1 MSGKT
6 FKAMVVE
13 EAGEKNFVRTI
24 KDRSTD
30 ELPEGELLI
39 RVHYSSLNYKD
50 ALSASGNRG
59 VTKNFPHT
67 PGVDASG
74 VVEESTD
81 PGFSAGDEVI
91 VHAYDLGCNTSG
103 GFGEY
108 IRVPAPWVIKL
119 PANLSL
125 RESMIYGT
133 AGFTAAYSVLELE
146 RHGVTPDKGEILV
159 TGATGGVGSVAVAI
173 LAKLGY
179 DVVASTGKTDQ
190 EQFLLDLGAKEVI
203 SRDESRDESG
213 RPMLK
218 GRWAGVVDTVGGEI
232 LVTAIKATKPMGVVT
247 CCGNVASADLPLN
260 VYPFILRGI
269 VLIGID
275 SQNCP
280 MKRRIEAW
288 DRLSREWKLDK
299 LDSIGKEVTLDQLEN
314 EIALILEG
322 KQVGRVLVNMSP
334 ND

>member
-6 FKAMVVE
+6 FRAMVVE
-13 EAGEKNFVRTI
+13 EEGEGKFARAI
-24 KDRSTD
+24 EERSTE
-30 ELPEGELLI
+30 ELPPGDVLV
-39 RVHYSSLNYKD
+39 RVNYSSLNYKD
-50 ALSASGNRG
+50 ALSATGNKG
-59 VTKNFPHT
+59 VTRSFPHT

-74 VVEESTD
+74 VVAESSS
-81 PGFSAGDEVI
+81 PEFSEGEEVI

-108 IRVPAPWVIKL
+108 IRVPAAWVIKI
-119 PANLSL
+119 PAGLSPK
-125 RESMIYGT
+125 ESMVYGT
-133 AGFTAAYSVLELE
+133 AGFTAGYSVLELE

-159 TGATGGVGSVAVAI
+159 TGATGGVGSVAVSI

-179 DVVASTGKTDQ
+179 DVVASSGKTDR

-232 LVTAIKATKPMGVVT
+232 LATAIKATKPMGVVT
-247 CCGNVASADLPLN
+247 CCGNVASGELPLN
-260 VYPFILRGI
+260 VYPFILRGVI
-269 VLIGID
+269 LIGID

-280 MKRRIEAW
+280 METRVEIW
-288 DRLSREWKLDK
+288 NRLSGDWKLDN
-299 LDSIGKEVTLDQLEN
+299 LDIMGREVTLDQLED
-314 EIALILEG
+314 EIALILDG
-322 KQVGRVLVNMSP
+322 KQVGRVVVNLT
-334 ND
+334 